1 MWNII
6 SETPSQSNESVLLPD
21 SDILMVNVPS
31 ASTNQETSSSNIFEE
46 RQKLSPSESKL
57 FSLKNQEQ
65 SLSTSSLAHIDESS
79 SSQMSSSLPH
89 SQTSMK
95 TRTDVSNPLI
105 KNIEPMNSLLI
116 EPPSNIST
124 SITIIK
130 PKQQTQET
138 INSLKENN
146 SSVDLLLTDH
156 SPRREPS
163 TLTFISPNQSL
174 TRDHLSS
181 STLSDRNIRIDS
193 KVMLDTEV
201 VRMKSFK

>member
-6 SETPSQSNESVLLPD
+6 SETASQSNESVLLPD
-21 SDILMVNVPS
+21 SDILMVSVPS
-31 ASTNQETSSSNIFEE
+31 ASTNQETSSSIIFEE
-46 RQKLSPSESKL
+46 RQKSSPSESKL

-105 KNIEPMNSLLI
+105 KNIKPMKSLLI
-116 EPPSNIST
+116 ESPSNIST

-130 PKQQTQET
+130 PEQQTQET

-156 SPRREPS
+156 SQREPS
-163 TLTFISPNQSL
+163 TLTFVSPNKSL

-193 KVMLDTEV
+193 KAMLDTEV
-201 VRMKSFK
+201 VRIKSFK

>member
-21 SDILMVNVPS
+21 SDILMVSVPS
-31 ASTNQETSSSNIFEE
+31 ASTNQETSSSIIFEE
-46 RQKLSPSESKL
+46 RQKSSPSESKL

-105 KNIEPMNSLLI
+105 KNIKPMKSLLI
-116 EPPSNIST
+116 ESPSKYIHF
-124 SITIIK
+124 
-130 PKQQTQET
+130 
-138 INSLKENN
+138 NN
-146 SSVDLLLTDH
+146 YHKT
-156 SPRREPS
+156 
-163 TLTFISPNQSL
+163 
-174 TRDHLSS
+174 
-181 STLSDRNIRIDS
+181 
-193 KVMLDTEV
+193 
-201 VRMKSFK
+201 